1 MSLAALGILLYQQLI
16 SRYAT
21 LTLDLTTRS
30 NDLRLYRRAGEA
42 VLRGELPYRDFFIEY
57 PPGSL
62 PAFIPPALFTSSQE
76 GFAAFFA
83 SEMALALIAALV
95 LIALAARRL
104 DRAWLVPVAT
114 FTAAA
119 VLLYPVAVGRYDGL
133 VTLTLAV
140 AVFAAAAGRPL
151 VAYAFLGF
159 GAAAKLVPALATL
172 PLALRNLRSS
182 GRSPGEKGL
191 LGISAGYAVFF
202 AVVGIFFVPAYL
214 LGRERFVESFTYHA
228 DRGLQL
234 ESLGTSLL
242 LKLGFIQS
250 MRFEYGAWDVEGRG
264 TSFLSSISLPV
275 TGVLLAITAFV
286 MYREHR
292 TGRLGAASFSRYA
305 AALVL
310 AFMIGSKVLSPQYM
324 LWLLPLLPLAAGGL
338 WGVGVSGIFLVVCW
352 TTTQIFPFHYGEL
365 MRAEPGAIDFLLIRN
380 LLLVV
385 LWSLMLSLPAEVS
398 GRKRP

>member
-1 MSLAALGILLYQQLI
+1 M
-16 SRYAT
+16 
-21 LTLDLTTRS
+21 
-30 NDLRLYRRAGEA
+30 
-42 VLRGELPYRDFFIEY
+42 LRGEIPYRDFFIEY

-62 PAFIPPALFTSSQE
+62 PAFIPPALFTSSRD

-83 SEMALALIAALV
+83 SEMALALVAALV

-104 DRAWLVPVAT
+104 DRGWFVPAVA

-119 VLLYPVAVGRYDGL
+119 VLLYPVAAGRYDAL

-140 AVFAAAAGRPL
+140 AVFAAAVGRPL

-172 PLALRNLRSS
+172 PLALRRLRPAGDGFG
-182 GRSPGEKGL
+182 GRGI
-191 LGISAGYAVFF
+191 LGVAAGYAVFF
-202 AVVGIFFVPAYL
+202 AVAGAFFVPAYL
-214 LGRERFVESFTYHA
+214 LGGERFVESFTYHA

-242 LKLGFIQS
+242 LKLGFVES
-250 MRFEYGAWDVEGRG
+250 MTFEYGAWDVEGRG
-264 TSFLSSISLPV
+264 AGLLSSLSLPV
-275 TGVLLAITAFV
+275 TGVLLAVTAFV

-292 TGRLGAASFSRYA
+292 AGRLGAASFSRYA

-352 TTTQIFPFHYGEL
+352 TTTYIFPLHYGAL
-365 MRAEPGAIDFLLIRN
+365 MRAEPGAVDFLLVRN

-385 LWSLMLSLPAEVS
+385 LWSLMLSLPSEVP

>member
-1 MSLAALGILLYQQLI
+1 MIKGSLQRARAESRNRARSIGSLAGPPGSAPRTVVFWLSLAALGILLYQQLL

-42 VLRGELPYRDFFIEY
+42 VLRGEIPYRDFFIEY

-83 SEMALALIAALV
+83 SEMALALVAALV

-104 DRAWLVPVAT
+104 DRAWVVPVVT
-114 FTAAA
+114 FAAAA
-119 VLLYPVAVGRYDGL
+119 VLLYPVAVGRYDAL

-140 AVFAAAAGRPL
+140 AVFAAAVGRPL

-172 PLALRNLRSS
+172 PLAARRLRPS
-182 GRSPGEKGL
+182 GEPGGRGL
-191 LGISAGYAVFF
+191 LGIAVGYAVFF
-202 AVVGIFFVPAYL
+202 AVLGIFFVPAYL

-242 LKLGFIQS
+242 LKIGFIQS
-250 MRFEYGAWDVEGRG
+250 MKFEYGAWDVEGRG
-264 TSFLSSISLPV
+264 
-275 TGVLLAITAFV
+275 
-286 MYREHR
+286 
-292 TGRLGAASFSRYA
+292 
-305 AALVL
+305 
-310 AFMIGSKVLSPQYM
+310 
-324 LWLLPLLPLAAGGL
+324 
-338 WGVGVSGIFLVVCW
+338 VGF
-352 TTTQIFPFHYGEL
+352 
-365 MRAEPGAIDFLLIRN
+365 
-380 LLLVV
+380 
-385 LWSLMLSLPAEVS
+385 
-398 GRKRP
+398 